1 MQLRILPGLLLVLGA
16 WFASPV
22 AGAANRV
29 QNSDFDV
36 DASSW
41 LGVGLFDPGLDAGG
55 DPGSGSLHVQN
66 DAPNTGTSSTQRFT
80 ISSPAPLRVSSC
92 TRIASGQSA
101 EGVAEVGL
109 NFWAGS
115 CEALGDYLEFA
126 QTSLLAAPFDTWVCI
141 EVPELV
147 QPVGAGCA
155 VVTLFVRNVG
165 AGEVQAGSFS
175 ANVDAVVAPEPHA
188 TAAGLGA
195 LGALAGRVRRSN
207 RNKRSA

>member
-16 WFASPV
+16 WLAAPV

-29 QNSDFDV
+29 QNPDFDV

-41 LGVGLFDPGLDAGG
+41 QGVGLFDPGLDAGD

-109 NFWAGS
+109 NFWTES
-115 CEALGDYLEFA
+115 CEAFGDYLDFA
-126 QTSLLAAPFDTWVCI
+126 QTSLLAAPFDTWVCT

-147 QPVGAGCA
+147 PPVGAGC
-155 VVTLFVRNVG
+155 VEVTLFVRNDG
-165 AGEVQAGSFS
+165 AGEVPAGSFS
-175 ANVDAVVAPEPHA
+175 ASFDAVFAPEPHA
-188 TAAGLGA
+188 TAAGLAA
-195 LGALAGRVRRSN
+195 LGALAARVRRAN
-207 RNKRSA
+207 RTKRSA